1 MDASNY
7 PLVALP
13 GEDLA
18 GYLAKIK
25 RFPNLEAEEEY
36 MLAKRYHEHQDLAAA
51 HRLVTSHL
59 KLVPKIAAGYKG
71 YGLPMIDVIAE
82 GNIGLMQAVKR
93 YNPELGYRLST
104 YAIWWIRASIQ
115 EFILRS
121 YSLVKIGTTA
131 AQKKL
136 FFNLR
141 KLRHKI
147 QMVESRSLNDDE
159 ISQIAEELNVSE
171 AEVSEMEKRLTGGG
185 DLSLNRPISQEDGE
199 DEVISL
205 IPETRPNQEQ
215 LLAVTQEQQRK
226 RDIFSKALEELSERE
241 QQIIVAR
248 KLQEEP
254 ATLKELS
261 QKLGVSQERIR
272 QIEERALEKLK
283 ELVRKYD
290 SL

>member
-241 QQIIVAR
+241 QQIIMAR